1 MPQVMNASMIYEQIE
16 MLDNISKID
25 LLQKIITSLKLN
37 SQSVEKKHSLS
48 ELKGLGKE
56 MWAKIN
62 IENYV
67 KSERDSW

>member
-1 MPQVMNASMIYEQIE
+1 MNASIIYEQIE

-37 SQSVEKKHSLS
+37 AQPVEKKHSLS

-62 IENYV
+62 IEKYI